1 MHSKLLQLLIHLL
14 QFLYLIP
21 LSLGYLFMICLG
33 TQIYSNPE
41 RTPQMDSRQ
50 KRWTSQGAG
59 KAYRYQD
66 FGAQYERRIRL
77 DHNYGP

>member
-50 KRWTSQGAG
+50 KR
-59 KAYRYQD
+59 
-66 FGAQYERRIRL
+66 
-77 DHNYGP
+77 